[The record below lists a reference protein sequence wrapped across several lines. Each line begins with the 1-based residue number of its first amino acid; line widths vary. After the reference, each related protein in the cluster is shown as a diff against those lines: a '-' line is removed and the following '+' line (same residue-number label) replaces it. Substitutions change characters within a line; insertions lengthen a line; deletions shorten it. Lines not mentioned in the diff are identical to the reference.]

1 MVPSVFLKTWPWSLI
16 GLSYLNCFVIAIGV
30 PLDIDSEDSIRSAA
44 STIAY
49 DLVTFYTGNNTGDV
63 PGNLPDPYYWWE
75 AGAFFG
81 ALINYWAFT
90 GDTTYNNITLQAMSH
105 QAGEDGD
112 FMPSNQTYT
121 EGNDDQCFWAL
132 SAMAA
137 AERNFTNPGSS
148 TPGWLSMVQAVFNEQ
163 ANRWD
168 TASCAGGLRWQI
180 YTWNAGYNYKNTIA
194 NGCFFD
200 IAARLAR
207 YTGNET
213 YAEWAAKSWNW
224 AKSVKLITDDYQV
237 YDGTTDASN
246 CTSYDRTR
254 WSYTAGIYLHGAS
267 VMYNYTSSLSTD
279 SSSTNSSSASVW
291 KNRLDRLLS
300 KTDFLFSTN
309 ETSKNVMYEPP
320 CELINSCNTD
330 QLSFKAY
337 LSRWMADVTQLAPYT
352 YDTIMV
358 KLRATAQAAVAQC
371 QGGSTGTYCG
381 FRWSSGSYDGT
392 TGVGQQMGVLE
403 VLQGLLSA
411 NASAPV
417 TSTTGGTSEGNSA
430 AGTGSDKTET
440 EIEYSAITTGDKA
453 GATILTA
460 VLTGLVL
467 SAVYMMVT

>member
-1 MVPSVFLKTWPWSLI
+1 MAA
-16 GLSYLNCFVIAIGV
+16 LSTTIIIFRLYK
-30 PLDIDSEDSIRSAA
+30 SIKSAA
-44 STIAY
+44 STVAY

-81 ALINYWAFT
+81 SLINYWAYT
-90 GDTTYNNITLQAMSH
+90 GDNTYNSITVQAMEH
-105 QAGEDGD
+105 QAGDKGD

-132 SAMAA
+132 SAMMA
-137 AERNFTNPGSS
+137 AERNFTNPSS
-148 TPGWLSMVQAVFNEQ
+148 SSPGWLAMVQAVFNEQ

-168 TASCAGGLRWQI
+168 TSSCAGGLRWQI
-180 YTWNAGYNYKNTIA
+180 YTWNAGYDYKNTIA

-213 YAEWAAKSWNW
+213 YAEWANKAWNW
-224 AKSVKLITDDYQV
+224 SKSIGLITSDFQV

-267 VMYNYTSSLSTD
+267 VMYNYTSSLSVN
-279 SSSTNSSSASVW
+279 SSSTSAW
-291 KNRLDRLLS
+291 RTRLNALLS
-300 KTDFLFSTN
+300 KTDHFFSTN
-309 ETSKNVMYEPP
+309 ASSNDVMYEVP
-320 CELINSCNTD
+320 CELRGSCDTD

-337 LSRWMADVTQLAPYT
+337 LSRWMADVTQYAPYT
-352 YDTIMV
+352 YDTIMT
-358 KLRATAQAAVAQC
+358 KLRATAQAAVSQC
-371 QGGSTGTYCG
+371 QGGTTGTYCG

-403 VLQGLLSA
+403 VVQGLLAADISG
-411 NASAPV
+411 PV
-417 TSTTGGTSEGNSA
+417 TSTTGGSSEGNSA
-430 AGTGSDKTET
+430 AGTESDE
-440 EIEYSAITTGDKA
+440 EDESPIHYSEITTADTI
-453 GATILTA
+453 GASILTA
-460 VLTGLVL
+460 LVVTL
-467 SAVYMMVT
+467 AISAVYMMVS

>member
-1 MVPSVFLKTWPWSLI
+1 MVLRPFSTVWPLPLI
-16 GLSYLNCFVIAIGV
+16 ALSCLNPLVAGAGV
-30 PLDIDSEDSIRSAA
+30 ALDIDSDDSIRSAA
-44 STIAY
+44 STVAY

-81 ALINYWAFT
+81 ALVNYWAFT
-90 GDTTYNNITLQAMSH
+90 GDSTYNNITIQAMEH
-105 QAGEDGD
+105 QAGDKGD
-112 FMPSNQTYT
+112 FMPNNQTYT

-132 SAMAA
+132 SAMMA
-137 AERNFTNPGSS
+137 AERNFTNPSS
-148 TPGWLSMVQAVFNEQ
+148 SYPGWLSMVQAVFNEQ

-168 TASCAGGLRWQI
+168 TASCNGGLRWQI

-213 YAEWAAKSWNW
+213 YAEWATKSWNW
-224 AKSVKLITDDYQV
+224 AKAVGLITSDYQV
-237 YDGTTDASN
+237 YDGTTDVSN

-267 VMYNYTSSLSTD
+267 VMYNYTSSLSTNAT
-279 SSSTNSSSASVW
+279 STNSSSASTW
-291 KNRLDRLLS
+291 KTRLDALLS
-300 KTDFLFSTN
+300 KTSFLFSTN
-309 ETSKNVMYEPP
+309 ESSRHVMYEPP
-320 CELINSCNTD
+320 
-330 QLSFKAY
+330 AY

-352 YDTIMV
+352 YDTIMI

-371 QGGSTGTYCG
+371 QGGTTGTFCG

-411 NASAPV
+411 NVSAPV
-417 TSTTGGTSEGNSA
+417 TATTGGTSEGNSA
-430 AGTGSDKTET
+430 AGTESDTTTEVQ
-440 EIEYSAITTGDKA
+440 YSALTTADRA
-453 GATILTA
+453 GASIMTA
-460 VLTGLVL
+460 IVIGLIF
-467 SAVYMMVT
+467 SAVYMMIT